1 MTATLRWLGWTIPQ
15 ALCVNGVQLS
25 RRATFRQEGGKV
37 YSLVQRNPS
46 SVYHFDSRDTLVS
59 FMARNIP
66 PIIDKFATMYELDSN
81 DWIIRGS
88 FFRRPNKAS
97 GITN

>member
-1 MTATLRWLGWTIPQ
+1 MVR
-15 ALCVNGVQLS
+15 VNNSSSFVCECCS
-25 RRATFRQEGGKV
+25 VVKACHISARGGKV

-46 SVYHFDSRDTLVS
+46 SVYQFDSRDTLVS

-66 PIIDKFATMYELDSN
+66 PITDKFATMYELDFN

-97 GITN
+97 RITN